1 MLCGISGSGKS
12 SWLAPDNCIKIS
24 SDALRLEM
32 FGDETD
38 QTHNAEVFNELH
50 NRVRE
55 NLKLGKNVIYDA
67 TNLSSRRRKDF
78 LKTIAHIPC
87 KKICNVFRT
96 PYEICIKRDSLRSR
110 TVGVSVIFKQLKQF
124 QMPQYLSLIHI

>member
-38 QTHNAEVFNELH
+38 QTHNSEVFNELH

-55 NLKLGKNVIYDA
+55 NLKNGKNVIYDA
-67 TNLSSRRRKDF
+67 TN
-78 LKTIAHIPC
+78 
-87 KKICNVFRT
+87 
-96 PYEICIKRDSLRSR
+96 
-110 TVGVSVIFKQLKQF
+110 
-124 QMPQYLSLIHI
+124 